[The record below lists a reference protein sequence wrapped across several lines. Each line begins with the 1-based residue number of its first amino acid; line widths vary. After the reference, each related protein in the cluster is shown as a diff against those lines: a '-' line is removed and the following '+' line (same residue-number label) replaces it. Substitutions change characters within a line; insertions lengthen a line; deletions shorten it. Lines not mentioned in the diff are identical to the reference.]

1 MIPSWVRIV
10 YVLVALIASA
20 LYGWY
25 AVKIFLGVPS
35 QEDLKKHYAH
45 RNFLSWRNHQRWLN
59 FSGSI
64 VGWICLW
71 ILGVK
76 FVPFA
81 IADSYPSLSWGDV
94 GLAFVAFVGITGYL
108 PFAVVTIV
116 QTGLSVIGKITGG
129 GEK

>member
-1 MIPSWVRIV
+1 MIPLWVRIV
-10 YVLVALIASA
+10 YTLIALAASA

-25 AVKIFLGVPS
+25 AVKIFLGVPPPG
-35 QEDLKKHYAH
+35 QLEH
-45 RNFLSWRNHQRWLN
+45 RKFLSCRNHQRWLN

-81 IADSYPSLSWGDV
+81 AADSFPSLSWGDV
-94 GLAFVAFVGITGYL
+94 GLAFVAFVGVTGYL
-108 PFAVVTIV
+108 PAMVAAIV
-116 QTGLSVIGKITGG
+116 QTGLSVIGKISGA